1 MKFLWDERSGSTAYV
16 LNSMWF
22 PVRQNKLYLSA
33 VALLD
38 AQKYFLSRLNQ
49 GALKFCFVFLLQR
62 SVEYPCVSVAA
73 LRFKIS
79 TSSVLLPTSNGMQ
92 AASNAPIA
100 ILIWTR
106 LVRVLCETERP
117 TASVITLGKKP
128 SLLLRNQDAS
138 VARPSDQRS
147 LMIKTHPICPSVEA
161 INNCMILC
169 YS

>member
-1 MKFLWDERSGSTAYV
+1 MA
-16 LNSMWF
+16 
-22 PVRQNKLYLSA
+22 LS
-33 VALLD
+33 D

-92 AASNAPIA
+92 AASNAPTA
-100 ILIWTR
+100 TLIWTR

-147 LMIKTHPICPSVEA
+147 LMIKTHPICPPVEA
-161 INNCMILC
+161 INNCISPC